1 VAVACVKPNVSQRAR
16 EPGATSRLPEMK
28 VSRLPQRHG
37 TAPDRGVLPI
47 RLIKAMVTIRPTGQ
61 QSNRAKPSKLVVN
74 GMEIEPTHERKFA
87 HISLL
92 YGRDEEQLQQPRADL
107 WK

>member
-1 VAVACVKPNVSQRAR
+1 MAQLQI
-16 EPGATSRLPEMK
+16 E
-28 VSRLPQRHG
+28 
-37 TAPDRGVLPI
+37 GVLTI
-47 RLIKAMVTIRPTGQ
+47 RLIKAMVTIRPTGE

-74 GMEIEPTHERKFA
+74 GMEVEPTYERKFA

-92 YGRDEEQLQQPRADL
+92 YGRGEEHLQQLRAHL

>member
-1 VAVACVKPNVSQRAR
+1 MAQLQIER
-16 EPGATSRLPEMK
+16 
-28 VSRLPQRHG
+28 
-37 TAPDRGVLPI
+37 VLTI
-47 RLIKAMVTIRPTGQ
+47 RLIKAMVAIRPTCE

-74 GMEIEPTHERKFA
+74 GMEVEPTYERKFA

-92 YGRDEEQLQQPRADL
+92 YGHGEEHLQQLRAHL